1 MNGTERQD
9 QNIPNRSAGSGTSA
23 AQSAAQAADE
33 AQGQDGAGVGAE
45 GTDVH
50 GDQVG
55 GDKITTG
62 DINAKAVAIGRGAVA
77 NFIEIVKHPAQWQDT
92 IFNFLSKHRYFLAV
106 VAVVLIALLVLYW
119 LYKDLYLISWT
130 WYAAAAVLLLAASWA
145 FYSSYPSRRIGV
157 RKSVGLLSAAGFLA
171 IFGWH
176 ASRVAFPP
184 TFERQ
189 VFGIAL
195 AEAAEGGNLRRTASA
210 KELSDE
216 VYERL
221 CADLQRRYGR
231 EQDVNPC
238 AADLPQPDERR
249 VAVQRIGIVADSA
262 RAEKFG
268 RRINADVV
276 IWGRMLARE
285 QGGIT
290 LRFEV
295 LETLDKAINPDF
307 RVIMPVTTTSTE
319 LLGIEQDIAGG
330 TVEAKEVAA
339 QQAIAL
345 SSYILGLIAYLD
357 RDFPEAA
364 KQIEITIDTIED
376 SSLLRVPE
384 EGRALIY
391 FYLAR
396 AYHALSRVAEGQE
409 LLLRAEKANPEEPA
423 FNISLALGYG
433 AIGPPE
439 KLEENLSLAMDK
451 LNAWLLENPQDS
463 NALFDRALVHEI
475 THQYQNAAFD
485 YETLLRND
493 PDFYTAYIQLGLVT
507 FELGRF
513 EEAVDWFEQAIALA
527 EESGANPTSAYVRL
541 GEIYEKA
548 GQVEQAREMYQK
560 AAARDPDS
568 DKVFHY
574 YAQFLESQQEM
585 DAALAAYQ
593 QMAEASYL
601 PGWAYGELAAF
612 YRRRGL
618 LEEAIVSFQRAT
630 GADNDNVL
638 LYTYLAETYDQNG
651 QTDEAADAYEDALE
665 RDEEEGIYYIYDSY
679 AGFLFKTGEPAEAA
693 EMYRRSLELRP
704 VNYPALMN
712 LGQTYQALGERA
724 QAVATYCQ
732 ILEYDD
738 EFSPEQLRGA
748 EERLANL
755 GPDAS
760 CL

>member
-1 MNGTERQD
+1 MGLLC
-9 QNIPNRSAGSGTSA
+9 A
-23 AQSAAQAADE
+23 
-33 AQGQDGAGVGAE
+33 VG
-45 GTDVH
+45 
-50 GDQVG
+50 
-55 GDKITTG
+55 
-62 DINAKAVAIGRGAVA
+62 
-77 NFIEIVKHPAQWQDT
+77 
-92 IFNFLSKHRYFLAV
+92 FLAV
-106 VAVVLIALLVLYW
+106 
-119 LYKDLYLISWT
+119 
-130 WYAAAAVLLLAASWA
+130 
-145 FYSSYPSRRIGV
+145 
-157 RKSVGLLSAAGFLA
+157 
-171 IFGWH
+171 FGWH

-210 KELSDE
+210 KELTDE

-221 CADLQRRYGR
+221 CADLQRQYGR
-231 EQDVNPC
+231 EQDADPC
-238 AADLPQPDERR
+238 ATDLPEPDERR

-262 RAEKFG
+262 RAESFG

-276 IWGRMLARE
+276 IWGRMLASE

-319 LLGIEQDIAGG
+319 LLGVEQDITGG

-345 SSYILGLIAYLD
+345 SSYILGLVSYLD

-364 KQIEITIDTIED
+364 KQIEITIATIEESD
-376 SSLLRVPE
+376 LLRVPQK
-384 EGRALIY
+384 GRALIY

-396 AYHALSRVAEGQE
+396 AYHALNRVDEGQE
-409 LLLRAEKANPEEPA
+409 LLPEAEGANPDEPA

-439 KLEENLSLAMDK
+439 KLKENLSLALDK
-451 LNAWLLENPQDS
+451 LNAWLLENPGDS

-475 THQYQNAAFD
+475 NRQYQNAAFD
-485 YETLLRND
+485 YETLIRND

-548 GQVEQAREMYQK
+548 GHVESAREMYQK
-560 AAARDPDS
+560 AAERDPES

-585 DAALAAYQ
+585 DGALAAYRH
-593 QMAEASYL
+593 MAEVSYL
-601 PGWAYGELAAF
+601 QGWAYGELAAF

-618 LEEAIVSFQRAT
+618 LEEAILSFQRAT
-630 GADNDNVL
+630 GADNDNAM
-638 LYTYLAETYDQNG
+638 LYAYLAETYAENG
-651 QTDEAADAYEDALE
+651 QPDRAAAAYKDAVAVNEEA
-665 RDEEEGIYYIYDSY
+665 GIYYIYDSY
-679 AGFLFKTGEPAEAA
+679 AGFLRETGQLAEAVA
-693 EMYRRSLELRP
+693 MYHRSLELRP
-704 VNYPALMN
+704 ANYPALMN
-712 LGQTYQALGERA
+712 LGQLYQMMEEPA
-724 QAVATYCQ
+724 QAIATYCQ
-732 ILEYDD
+732 ILAYDD
-738 EFSPEQLRGA
+738 GFSPEQIRGA

-755 GPDAS
+755 GHDAG
-760 CL
+760 CP